1 MDMTK
6 SIGRQDTEY
15 YKCNNV
21 GHPVSS
27 CKSTFNNNDDKSPTI
42 MVSSVNKLKRDLK
55 SMKKEFDQLK
65 EAHSDL
71 SESEDEEETLHFLF
85 DEAHQFVQIK
95 LSLIQKLQTSSDN

>member
-1 MDMTK
+1 
-6 SIGRQDTEY
+6 
-15 YKCNNV
+15 
-21 GHPVSS
+21 
-27 CKSTFNNNDDKSPTI
+27 

-55 SMKKEFDQLK
+55 SMLKKEFDQLK